1 MFDFDDDDN
10 LTVLGRALDIAQTR
24 QEPTGYRLD
33 AIRFIIDQFESKFFP
48 ILEGILN
55 DDTEHPDVRSAA
67 ALALGKIG
75 GDSALSTLLRH
86 VHSSDIT
93 VKNYTMQALGLLGRT
108 EGIPFLIEALRDD
121 NNTVFASAAQA
132 LGEIGRPVVPHLMAL
147 LTEHDNPD
155 VKDDARCIAAWQLG
169 LLRYTEAVPAL
180 LGTVKDEPNAEVA
193 ALSIW
198 ALGEIGYGSE
208 DVLETLNWAK
218 IQADPALSQRARM
231 ALRKIARHL
240 N

>member
-1 MFDFDDDDN
+1 MFETNDEDF
-10 LTVLGRALDIAQTR
+10 TVLGRALNIAQTR
-24 QEPTGYRLD
+24 QEPTSYRLD

-55 DDTEHPDVRSAA
+55 DETEHPDVRSAA

-75 GDSALSTLLRH
+75 GDPALSTLLQH
-86 VHSSDIT
+86 VHSDDVT
-93 VKNYTMQALGLLGRT
+93 VKNYTMQALGILGRT
-108 EGIPFLIEALRDD
+108 EAIPYLIAGLRDD
-121 NNTVFASAAQA
+121 NNTVFASAAQS

-147 LTEHDNPD
+147 LETHDNP
-155 VKDDARCIAAWQLG
+155 DDARCIAAWQLG
-169 LLRYTEAVPAL
+169 QLRYTEAVPAL
-180 LGTVKDEPNAEVA
+180 VSSVQGEANTEVA

-198 ALGEIGYGSE
+198 ALGEIGYGS
-208 DVLETLNWAK
+208 DAVMTALNWAK
-218 IQADPALSQRARM
+218 SQQDPALSQRAAM